1 MRTLVKLTLF
11 RQFYIMVRAGAGYD
25 SAQAQATHC
34 FACWLRLTC
43 CCRFYVMVRGR
54 LLGNALEAQSP
65 PDALVWLLLGLPCCC
80 RFYIT
85 LHGAD
90 QSNALFLLAGRA
102 CCAWVASSHPCCR
115 PLWHLLL
122 AFPPSPPQVV
132 VYIYFTRII
141 VYLLESTLPFQ
152 LIWLAAAASEAATLA
167 FYVAAG
173 VSFR

>member
-1 MRTLVKLTLF
+1 ML
-11 RQFYIMVRAGAGYD
+11 
-25 SAQAQATHC
+25 C
-34 FACWLRLTC
+34 
-43 CCRFYVMVRGR
+43 
-54 LLGNALEAQSP
+54 LLAEV
-65 PDALVWLLLGLPCCC
+65 DLLLPVL
-80 RFYIT
+80 R
-85 LHGAD
+85 HGAR
-90 QSNALFLLAGRA
+90 ALAGKCIGSTVPSGRVGLV
-102 CCAWVASSHPCCR
+102 VASSHPCCR